1 MHKEILSE
9 EQLKILPLIKN
20 FSSDFGLVGG
30 TAIALQIGHRS
41 SIDFD
46 LFTRSTL
53 NHDRIRKE
61 IRDFYEIKSILVEEP
76 NELTLVV
83 EGVKITFLNYPF
95 EINYSVGFEDV
106 IKMPDVLTLSAMKAF
121 ALGKRAKWK
130 DYVDLFFI
138 LKIYGISE
146 IVNKAKSMFGSEFNE
161 RLFREQLS
169 YFDDID
175 YTEKIDYVGENY
187 VSDDEIKK
195 FISDTSLQV

>member
-146 IVNKAKSMFGSEFNE
+146 IVNKTKSMFGSEFNE

-175 YTEKIDYVGENY
+175 YTEKIDYVVENY
-187 VSDDEIKK
+187 VSDDEIKR
-195 FISDTSLQV
+195 FLSDTSLQV

>member
-1 MHKEILSE
+1 MHKEILRE

-146 IVNKAKSMFGSEFNE
+146 IVNKTKSMFGSEFNE

-175 YTEKIDYVGENY
+175 YTEKIDYVVENY
-187 VSDDEIKK
+187 VSDDEIKR
-195 FISDTSLQV
+195 FLSDTSLQV

>member
-9 EQLKILPLIKN
+9 EQLKILSLIKN

-146 IVNKAKSMFGSEFNE
+146 IVNKTKSMFGSEFNE

-175 YTEKIDYVGENY
+175 YTEKIDYVVENY
-187 VSDDEIKK
+187 VSDDEIKR
-195 FISDTSLQV
+195 FLSDTSLQV

>member
-1 MHKEILSE
+1 MHKEILNE
-9 EQLKILPLIKN
+9 EQLKILSLIKN

-30 TAIALQIGHRS
+30 TAIALQLGHRS

-46 LFTRSTL
+46 LFTRAKL
-53 NHDRIRKE
+53 NHNRIRKE
-61 IRDFYEIKSILVEEP
+61 IRDFYEIQSVVVEEP

-95 EINYSVGFEDV
+95 DINYSVGFEDV

-138 LKIYGISE
+138 LKTHE
-146 IVNKAKSMFGSEFNE
+146 INEIIDKAKLIFGNEFNE

-175 YTEKIDYVGENY
+175 YTEKINYVDKNY
-187 VSDDEIKK
+187 VSDNEIKK
-195 FISDTSLQV
+195 FLSDTSLKI